1 MKIIF
6 WGTPN
11 YSVETLKELIL
22 SEHEIVAVITQPDK
36 RRSRGK
42 KLIPSAVKEY
52 ANKNNIDVLQ
62 PDKIKGNSTLTNK
75 LKSMK
80 CDLFIVI
87 AYGRILPKEILDI
100 PTYGSWNAHASLL
113 PRWRGAAPIHWSLLS
128 GDSFTGVGIMRME
141 EGLDTGDILIEK
153 QLKIEDQDNLL
164 TLNKKL
170 SKLSSQLIIES
181 LKIISKNV
189 YDKKPFNLKPQ
200 SEYKREISYARMIQ
214 KEDFHINWDDD
225 ALNIK
230 RKVNGLYPRSTTSF
244 KNQNLKILKVAIY
257 DDNLNEI
264 NKNEEKD
271 RSNFSSGTI
280 IGIVEDEGILIS
292 TKTSPI
298 LLTEGRLEGK
308 NTSSQKRLIQQLKPE
323 IGDKFFLS

>member
-11 YSVETLKELIL
+11 YSVETLKELLL
-22 SEHEIVAVITQPDK
+22 SEHEIVAIITQPDK

-42 KLIPSAVKEY
+42 KLIPSAVKEF

-62 PDKIKGNSTLTNK
+62 PDKIKSNSTLTSK
-75 LKSMK
+75 LKSMN

-87 AYGRILPKEILDI
+87 AYGRILPKEILEI
-100 PTYGSWNAHASLL
+100 PKYGSWNAHASLL
-113 PRWRGAAPIHWSLLS
+113 PRWRGAAPIQWSLLS

-141 EGLDTGDILIEK
+141 EGLDTGDILMEK
-153 QLKIEDQDNLL
+153 QLKIEDEDNLF

-181 LKIISKNV
+181 LKVISKKV
-189 YDKKPFNLKPQ
+189 YDKKPFFLKPQ

-214 KEDFHINWDDD
+214 KEDLHINWDDD

-230 RKVNGLYPRSTTSF
+230 RKVNGLYPRSKTSY
-244 KNQNLKILKVAIY
+244 KNQNLKILKVAVY
-257 DDNLNEI
+257 DEKLKKII
-264 NKNEEKD
+264 NNEEKA
-271 RSNFSSGTI
+271 RSKFSSGTI
-280 IGIVEDEGILIS
+280 IGIIEDEGILIS

-298 LLTEGRLEGK
+298 LLTEGKLEGK
-308 NTSSQKRLIQQLKPE
+308 NTASKKRLIQQLKPK
-323 IGDKFFLS
+323 IGDKFLI